1 MTFLTHRVIW
11 VTQLSQCL
19 ILMERFWGNI
29 RHWLNCHCLTEYIR
43 LFFIFEKLGFIS
55 RTSPEGH
62 YPEVRERYEEDGD
75 WFLTMADF
83 MYFFFFKQNITF
95 LLSPLSSASFND
107 INGQMDLGKS
117 LGWLRE
123 YLGVWCSSPW
133 KLRAGSSVVP
143 ALCKHVVW
151 WEILICEELTG
162 CFGGKDTTSSL
173 TNTCLVNK
181 GQVKGPWDYMD
192 YSCWLHRLA
201 RQLKAAGIINILP
214 RGAAIALQAERSC
227 SNCKLVL
234 P

>member
-19 ILMERFWGNI
+19 ILMERFWGDI

-107 INGQMDLGKS
+107 INGQMDLAQIAGVAS
-117 LGWLRE
+117 GVFGGLMQQPLEASGGQLRCASA
-123 YLGVWCSSPW
+123 VQT
-133 KLRAGSSVVP
+133 RSVVGNP
-143 ALCKHVVW
+143 HLWRADRLLWRERH
-151 WEILICEELTG
+151 
-162 CFGGKDTTSSL
+162 
-173 TNTCLVNK
+173 NK
-181 GQVKGPWDYMD
+181 QPNKYLPGQ
-192 YSCWLHRLA
+192 
-201 RQLKAAGIINILP
+201 
-214 RGAAIALQAERSC
+214 
-227 SNCKLVL
+227 
-234 P
+234 